1 MSSKVVLV
9 SYMERNKKFTIPAS
23 KEQSDVEFLKKEF
36 FTAFGIRRTQDHT
49 VTLQSFDDEFGEFV
63 DTKDDALFVN
73 KTKLKAI
80 LVRQSETNSKLWDA
94 EIESSRSTSELQ
106 SFTSSPTSSIRA
118 WSPSVSDIET
128 RATSPSISDIQ
139 IRATSPSTSAS
150 TSFIPFSQEGAIV
163 QTLCDRFKE
172 LRRPLRTTVTPFQKT
187 DHHPKKQKDSKA
199 QTPAMAILCKPPAL
213 PPGEDETSLNRHIK
227 ILSTEYTK
235 TKKGRGNHQLV
246 TSLMEKT
253 FSVRRADVLKSEEFN
268 LHMILVKYPYLQCS
282 DHLFMEMERIIAGA
296 GSDVTHA
303 SFSDSWNKLWTPR
316 IMTQARSESSSN
328 TRLRTVL
335 ESMEISFESNAS
347 LPVYGLVLLPY
358 MLRDSRFVPDYK
370 IVLHC
375 IPVSS
380 NVEQEI
386 QQKKQNEPYLLCY
399 GGVTKPEQVY
409 LVIDLH
415 YWVQIYVQVFGVLTT
430 LAVQADQ
437 ATVSGSFH
445 GSFDFIEH

>member
-282 DHLFMEMERIIAGA
+282 DH
-296 GSDVTHA
+296 
-303 SFSDSWNKLWTPR
+303 
-316 IMTQARSESSSN
+316 
-328 TRLRTVL
+328 
-335 ESMEISFESNAS
+335 
-347 LPVYGLVLLPY
+347 
-358 MLRDSRFVPDYK
+358 
-370 IVLHC
+370 
-375 IPVSS
+375 VSS

-409 LVIDLH
+409 LVIDCEVVCEVEPYHSVFALLSGFFVFNVQYTTGCKSMFRFLESLLH
-415 YWVQIYVQVFGVLTT
+415 LQCKQTRQPSVALFMAALTSLNT
-430 LAVQADQ
+430 K
-437 ATVSGSFH
+437 TF
-445 GSFDFIEH
+445 